1 MNDSRIYRNIR
12 IARDY
17 SAVRLVW
24 PSNQRI
30 GKDIR
35 AGSQLFS
42 RSAADVI
49 SEANLTTMT
58 GDRHDELW
66 HRHDLYEF

>member
-49 SEANLTTMT
+49 SDTIMICMNFNGFASLVNN
-58 GDRHDELW
+58 GN
-66 HRHDLYEF
+66 